1 VSANNDKVRKSKRA
15 SSPKTARRGATA
27 RPHAVD
33 ATADVSKADL
43 KELFRFWAGETN
55 ERPPAAAAEL
65 RAQVVTWMTDSDVV
79 LVRMEGLGKRLG
91 SVLNLLLGAARYEQ
105 SMAELSVH
113 PDLAYLSAYDLEA
126 ALAVLT
132 RRGLAVAITSSAAL
146 GNGGVAYC
154 VPVDVGDAVLRG
166 RRSQRR
172 GIFDTF
178 TLRGHLDRIYDDPAR
193 AARTPPSRVRALY
206 KMYAKE
212 AAAVARIER
221 LPEGLRALVQKV
233 ILEFGGILHRDLFE
247 RMDTE
252 LPHWNGRR
260 WSKILA
266 DSLVGSVERLELG
279 SYGIQHSGETLMV
292 FNEVALAWL
301 RRVAVP
307 GDPDQ
312 PYDEASLGVDLVS
325 NISRFI
331 AFILENNVR
340 FTMRGEIFKTT
351 EKRILGDLIPNPG
364 RELERAEVLQ
374 FIYHFAHHAELIE
387 STGERT
393 FALTA
398 NGRDWEPQSLEEKL
412 RTLYE
417 YIVEETSLLGEA
429 FHQVRMRR
437 LFLRMLK
444 RIEAGIWYDIMYVPF
459 LVRNQYLCS
468 LDDLEVDEYFA
479 GRASAAGGGAS
490 EDLQRMAWNLVNW
503 VRKRLYLLGLVD
515 LGYDAAGRPV
525 AMRLTRLGART
536 IGVSEPDGEV
546 AAVGSLVVTPD
557 FEVVM
562 IPTGDDGEL
571 VHDLDRFCERGTGG
585 SLKQFSITQK
595 SVNRALSE
603 GMSLARMCVT
613 LERNA
618 RTPVPQN
625 VLYSIRDWANQAGL
639 LQLDNQLVLRASSPE
654 QLQELLA
661 NPGMRALVG
670 PVVDEYC
677 VSLKGDGTPARTRA
691 LLRELGYLVELV
703 E

>member
-1 VSANNDKVRKSKRA
+1 MSANNDKVRKSKRSA
-15 SSPKTARRGATA
+15 SPKTARLASTA
-27 RPHAVD
+27 RPHAVGV
-33 ATADVSKADL
+33 TAEVTKADL
-43 KELFRFWAGETN
+43 RELFRFWAGATN
-55 ERPPAAAAEL
+55 QRLPAAVAEL
-65 RAQVVTWMTDSDVV
+65 RAQVVVWMTDSEVV
-79 LVRMEGLGKRLG
+79 LARIESLGKRLG
-91 SVLNLLLGAARYEQ
+91 SVFDLLLSGVRYEQ
-105 SMAELSVH
+105 SVAELTVH
-113 PDLAYLSAYDLEA
+113 PELAYLSAYDLEA
-126 ALAVLT
+126 ALAVLV
-132 RRGLAVAITSSAAL
+132 RRGLAVGITSSAAL
-146 GNGGVAYC
+146 GNGGQAYC

-166 RRSQRR
+166 RRAQRR

-178 TLRGHLDRIYDDPAR
+178 TLRGHLDRLYDDPAR
-193 AARTPPSRVRALY
+193 AARTPPSRVRELY

-247 RMDTE
+247 RMETE

-260 WSKILA
+260 WSKILS

-279 SYGIQHSGETLMV
+279 CYGINHSGETLMV

-312 PYDEASLGVDLVS
+312 PDDEASLGVDLVS

-340 FTMRGEIFKTT
+340 FTQRGEIFKTT

-374 FIYHFAHHAELIE
+374 FIYHFAHHTELIE

-398 NGRDWEPQSLEEKL
+398 AGRDWEPQSLEEKL

-417 YIVEETSLLGEA
+417 YIVEETSLLGEP

-479 GRASAAGGGAS
+479 GRASATGAS

-515 LGYDAAGRPV
+515 LGYDKAGRPV

-536 IGVSEPDGEV
+536 IGVTEPDGES
-546 AAVGSLVVTPD
+546 ASVGSLVVTPD
-557 FEVVM
+557 FEVLM

-571 VHDLDRFCERGTGG
+571 VHDLDRFCERGSSG

-595 SVNRALSE
+595 SVNRALVE

-625 VLYSIRDWANQAGL
+625 VLYSVRDWASQAGL
-639 LQLDNQLVLRASSPE
+639 LELDSQLVVRASSPL

-670 PVVDEYC
+670 PVLDDHSVQL
-677 VSLKGDGTPARTRA
+677 VTDGTPARTRA
-691 LLRELGYLVELV
+691 LLRALGFLVELV
-703 E
+703 D

>member
-1 VSANNDKVRKSKRA
+1 MSANNDKVRKSKRA
-15 SSPKTARRGATA
+15 ATPKTARRGATT

-33 ATADVSKADL
+33 ATAEVTKADL
-43 KELFRFWAGETN
+43 KELFRFWAGETKQ
-55 ERPPAAAAEL
+55 RQPATAAEL
-65 RAQVVTWMTDSDVV
+65 RAQLVIWMTDSDVV
-79 LVRMEGLGKRLG
+79 LARMESLGRRLG
-91 SVLNLLLGAARYEQ
+91 SVFDLLLSAPRYEQ
-105 SMAELSVH
+105 SVAELTTH
-113 PDLAYLSAYDLEA
+113 NDLAYLSAYDLEA
-126 ALAVLT
+126 ALAMLV
-132 RRGLAVAITSSAAL
+132 RRGLAVGIISSAAL
-146 GNGGVAYC
+146 GNGGQAYC
-154 VPVDVGDAVLRG
+154 VPMDVGDAVLRG
-166 RRSQRR
+166 RRSLRR

-178 TLRGHLDRIYDDPAR
+178 TLRGHLDRLYDDPAR
-193 AARTPPSRVRALY
+193 AARTPPSRVRELY

-247 RMDTE
+247 RMDTD

-260 WSKILA
+260 WSKILS

-279 SYGIQHSGETLMV
+279 SYGISHSGETLMV

-312 PYDEASLGVDLVS
+312 PDDEASLGVDLVS

-340 FTMRGEIFKTT
+340 FTQRGEIFKTT

-398 NGRDWEPQSLEEKL
+398 RGRDWEPQSLEEKL

-417 YIVEETSLLGEA
+417 YIVEETSLLGEP

-479 GRASAAGGGAS
+479 GRATAAGAGAS

-536 IGVSEPDGEV
+536 IGVTEPDGES

-571 VHDLDRFCERGTGG
+571 VHDLDRFCERGKGS

-595 SVNRALSE
+595 SVNRALAE

-625 VLYSIRDWANQAGL
+625 VLYSVRDWASQAGL
-639 LQLDNQLVLRASSPE
+639 LELDSQLVVRASSPV
-654 QLQELLA
+654 QLQELLV

-670 PVVDEYC
+670 QVLDENC
-677 VSLKGDGTPARTRA
+677 VQLNTDGTQARTRA
-691 LLRELGYLVELV
+691 LLRELGFIVELV